1 MVWVRDEQSGS
12 RKGLVEVRDEWSG
25 SKGYGGGGTQ
35 AIGLELTWLVGEEQL
50 GSKGCGWV

>member
-35 AIGLELTWLVGEEQL
+35 AIGLELTRLVGEEQL